1 MLIGDYRKKAG
12 QYIIDLGAFIGLED
26 ALDCRILLRY
36 EGNERILDQ
45 DEVIFDLITK
55 YQLQAE

>member
-26 ALDCRILLRY
+26 TLDCRILLRY
-36 EGNERILDQ
+36 EGN
-45 DEVIFDLITK
+45 
-55 YQLQAE
+55 